1 MQVSMEKTA
10 GAPQA
15 KTGAPHMKITKLS
28 EHIGAEVTG
37 IDLRQPVDAAT
48 RKQLYDAL
56 VENITLVVRN
66 QDFTPEQYVAAVSLF
81 GELMPDESEK
91 NRLPE
96 QPLIGLI
103 NSRAIDREGKRVMTG
118 ERWHSDHVNQPQ
130 PPKFTCLYAVKLP
143 DKGGATNIA
152 NTRAGFATLPA
163 DLKKRI
169 EGMKTVNVIIGSAS
183 KSVNADRRAWQAEA
197 APPPVIHPLV
207 RTHPDAGTKALYF
220 HPNKVENIVGMSPED
235 SQVLLEDLTERAL
248 KPEYVYSHQWR
259 PGDMLIWDNRSAFH
273 RASFDYDPAQH
284 RLLYRTLV
292 KGDTPR

>member
-1 MQVSMEKTA
+1 MQVTMQKSTA
-10 GAPQA
+10 QPNAGPS
-15 KTGAPHMKITKLS
+15 PMKISKLS

-37 IDLRQPVDAAT
+37 IDLRQPIDAAT

-66 QDFTPEQYVAAVSLF
+66 QTFTPEQYVSAVSLF

-96 QPLIGLI
+96 LPMIGLI
-103 NSRAIDREGKRVMTG
+103 ASKTVDREGKRVMTG
-118 ERWHSDHVNQPQ
+118 ERWHSDHVNQAQ

-152 NTRAGFATLPA
+152 NTRAGYASLPD
-163 DLKKRI
+163 DLKQRLD
-169 EGMKTVNVIIGSAS
+169 GMKTVNVIIGSAS
-183 KSVNADRRAWQAEA
+183 KSVNADRRAWQAAA

-207 RTHPDAGTKALYF
+207 RTHPDTGTKALYF
-220 HPNKVENIVGMSPED
+220 HPNKAENIVGMTPED
-235 SQVLLEDLTERAL
+235 TQRLLEELTERAL
-248 KPEYVYSHQWR
+248 KPEYIYSHQWR

-292 KGDTPR
+292 KGDVPH